1 MPTAVSWGR
10 WPRYQQHV
18 IPLTNRF
25 ELVFIP
31 LVCCAFVVEA
41 LRCR

>member
-25 ELVFIP
+25 DLVLTA
-31 LVCCAFVVEA
+31 LVSWAFVVEA
-41 LRCR
+41 LSRR